1 VDPEKRPGDVLKG
14 RLSTKK
20 QLSLLLFIPAI
31 LCFSVLYAGQLKPEM
46 EQKLDLVFE
55 KGKDAFYTT
64 VAALLKNHFLK
75 TELSEADLDR
85 LFKAR
90 EEIPCLFERLMIL
103 AFQKDAPT
111 FQALAEQGDEAS
123 LQEFQEKFLALSQ
136 DYSARFVGSLFRK
149 TRMFEFET
157 ALPHNKGK
165 SRLELVLQ
173 SIGFNAK
180 NELPEIPRDR
190 WYSNP
195 IKPDLASQWAID
207 AVRARGCWPQT
218 KGSGVVV
225 AVVDS
230 GIDPYNA
237 LFKDRLV
244 PGFNFLKRTKAPWKD
259 EEAPVIDYGLH
270 GTGVSSVLLAIAP
283 DCRIMPVR
291 ATDSDTMN
299 DPAFDYWL
307 HEFEA
312 AGIYY
317 AVNHGA
323 NVISISA
330 ALQASQPVVAEA
342 VRYAYKK
349 NVVICT
355 SAGNISRS
363 QFGLNPDDAFY
374 RAFDS
379 EVLLIGGVEK
389 RGADYRPWPHSLP
402 NPLVDAAAPAAEIFV
417 LVPSYLPDFKD
428 DYVAGTSLAAPI
440 AAGVVALLRSAVPP
454 SAEILQAPAAYCR
467 LVERCLRET
476 ARLEVLDVVEPNDVV
491 GQGLIDAEAAVRLM
505 ERLAD
510 SPR

>member
-1 VDPEKRPGDVLKG
+1 MKG
-14 RLSTKK
+14 RSSMTTRLASA
-20 QLSLLLFIPAI
+20 LVLISL
-31 LCFSVLYAGQLKPEM
+31 LCFSALDAGQIAPET
-46 EQKLDLVFE
+46 EKTLDLVFE
-55 KGKDAFYTT
+55 KGKDVFYST
-64 VAALLKNHFLK
+64 VSALLERHFRKAEL
-75 TELSEADLDR
+75 TEPDLAK
-85 LFKAR
+85 LLKAR
-90 EEIPCLFERLMIL
+90 EEIPFLYQRLMIT
-103 AFQKDAPT
+103 AFQKDSPV
-111 FQALAEQGDEAS
+111 FMALAERGDEAS
-123 LQEFQEKFLALSQ
+123 LRQFEETYLALSK
-136 DYSARFVGSLFRK
+136 DYAARFIGSLFRK
-149 TRMFEFET
+149 ARGFEFEM
-157 ALPHNKGK
+157 ALPHNTGK
-165 SRLELVLQ
+165 TRLELVLQ

-180 NELPEIPRDR
+180 NELPGVPREK

-195 IKPDLASQWAID
+195 IKQDLTAQWAID
-207 AVRARGCWPQT
+207 AVRARACWQRT

-225 AVVDS
+225 AVIDS
-230 GIDPYNA
+230 GIDPTNA

-244 PGFNFLKRTKAPWKD
+244 PGFNFLKRTKAPWK
-259 EEAPVIDYGLH
+259 EEDAPVIDYGLH

-291 ATDSDTMN
+291 PMDSDTMN

-323 NVISISA
+323 HIISISA

-374 RAFDS
+374 RAFDG

-402 NPLVDAAAPAAEIFV
+402 NPLVDVAAPSDGIFV
-417 LVPSYLPDFKD
+417 LVPTYLPEFKD
-428 DYVAGTSLAAPI
+428 DYVAGTSLSAPI

-454 SAEILQAPAAYCR
+454 SAGILRTPAAYCR
-467 LVERCLRET
+467 LVARCLKET
-476 ARLEVLDVVEPNDVV
+476 ARLDILDVVEPNDVV
-491 GQGLIDAEAAVRLM
+491 GRGLIDAEAALQMM
-505 ERLAD
+505 ERLAE

>member
-1 VDPEKRPGDVLKG
+1 MKKRFAWALIGTGLFSFSALAAPQLAPETER
-14 RLSTKK
+14 
-20 QLSLLLFIPAI
+20 
-31 LCFSVLYAGQLKPEM
+31 
-46 EQKLDLVFE
+46 KLDTVFE
-55 KGKDAFYTT
+55 KGKDAFFST
-64 VAALLKNHFLK
+64 VSALLERHFRK
-75 TELSEADLDR
+75 PELDEADLAK
-85 LFKAR
+85 LAKAR
-90 EEIPCLFERLMIL
+90 EEIPYLYERLMIF
-103 AFQKDAPT
+103 AFQKDAP
-111 FQALAEQGDEAS
+111 AYMELAGRGDEAS
-123 LQEFQEKFLALSQ
+123 LRRFEEMFLDLSK
-136 DYSARFVGSLFRK
+136 DYAARFVGSLFRK
-149 TRMFEFET
+149 AKGFEFEM

-173 SIGFNAK
+173 SIGFNAR
-180 NELPEIPRDR
+180 NDLPDVPREK

-195 IKPDLASQWAID
+195 IKPDLAAQWAVD
-207 AVRARGCWPQT
+207 AVRARNCWPRT

-244 PGFNFLKRTKAPWKD
+244 PGFNFLKRIKAPWKD

-291 ATDSDTMN
+291 PMDSDTMN

-323 NVISISA
+323 HVISVSA
-330 ALQASQPVVAEA
+330 GLHTSQPVVAEA
-342 VRYAYKK
+342 VRFAYKK

-363 QFGLNPDDAFY
+363 QFGLNPEDAFY
-374 RAFDS
+374 RAFDG

-389 RGADYRPWPHSLP
+389 RGPDIRPWPHSLP
-402 NPLVDAAAPAAEIFV
+402 NPLVDVAAPSDGIYV
-417 LVPSYLPDFKD
+417 LVPTYLPEFKD
-428 DYVAGTSLAAPI
+428 DYVAGTSLSAPI
-440 AAGVVALLRSAVPP
+440 AAGVAALLRSAVPP
-454 SAEILQAPAAYCR
+454 TEEILGTPAAYCR
-467 LVERCLRET
+467 LVAHCLKET
-476 ARLEVLDVVEPNDVV
+476 ARLDILGVVEPNDVV
-491 GQGLIDAEAAVRLM
+491 GRGLIDAKAALELM
-505 ERLAD
+505 ERL
-510 SPR
+510 SGSHR

>member
-1 VDPEKRPGDVLKG
+1 MKKRSALALVVTGL
-14 RLSTKK
+14 
-20 QLSLLLFIPAI
+20 
-31 LCFSVLYAGQLKPEM
+31 LCFSALFAGRMTPET

-55 KGKDAFYTT
+55 KGKEAFFKT
-64 VAALLKNHFLK
+64 VSALLEHHFRK
-75 TELSEADLDR
+75 PEIDEADLTK
-85 LFKAR
+85 LFKAQ
-90 EEIPCLFERLMIL
+90 EEIPYLYERLMIH
-103 AFQKDAPT
+103 AFQKDAPV
-111 FQALAEQGDEAS
+111 FLALAERGDDAS
-123 LQEFQEKFLALSQ
+123 LRQFEEKYLAVSK
-136 DYSARFVGSLFRK
+136 DYAARFVGSLFRK
-149 TRMFEFET
+149 ARMFEFEM

-173 SIGFNAK
+173 SIGFNAG
-180 NELPEIPRDR
+180 NELPDVPREK

-195 IKPDLASQWAID
+195 IKQDLAAQWAID
-207 AVRARGCWPQT
+207 AVRARSCWPRT

-225 AVVDS
+225 AVIDS
-230 GIDPYNA
+230 GIDPTNS

-283 DCRIMPVR
+283 ECRIMPVR
-291 ATDSDTMN
+291 PMDSDTMN

-323 NVISISA
+323 HVISISA
-330 ALQASQPVVAEA
+330 GLHASQPVVAEA

-363 QFGLNPDDAFY
+363 QFGLNPEDALY
-374 RAFDS
+374 RAFDG
-379 EVLLIGGVEK
+379 EVLLIGGIEK

-402 NPLVDAAAPAAEIFV
+402 NPLVDVAAPSAEIFV
-417 LVPSYLPDFKD
+417 LVPTYLTEFKD

-454 SAEILQAPAAYCR
+454 SAEILQIPAAYCR
-467 LVERCLRET
+467 LVTRCLKET
-476 ARLEVLDVVEPNDVV
+476 ARLDVLDVVEPNDVV
-491 GQGLIDAEAAVRLM
+491 GRGLIDAEAAVRLM
-505 ERLAD
+505 ERLAT

>member
-1 VDPEKRPGDVLKG
+1 MDPEKEPGDVLKG
-14 RLSTKK
+14 RFSMKNRFALAPIFIC
-20 QLSLLLFIPAI
+20 LLYPASLEP
-31 LCFSVLYAGQLKPEM
+31 SQLKPETGP
-46 EQKLDLVFE
+46 KLDAVFE
-55 KGKDAFYTT
+55 KGKDAFFST
-64 VAALLKNHFLK
+64 VSALLERHFRK
-75 TELSEADLDR
+75 PEIDEADLAK
-85 LFKAR
+85 LLKAK
-90 EEIPCLFERLMIL
+90 EEIPFLYERLMIY
-103 AFQKDAPT
+103 AFQKDAP
-111 FQALAEQGDEAS
+111 AYMELAGRGDDSS
-123 LQEFQEKFLALSQ
+123 LRQFEEMFLTLSK
-136 DYSARFVGSLFRK
+136 DYAARFVGSLFRK
-149 TRMFEFET
+149 ARGFEFEM

-173 SIGFNAK
+173 SIGFNAR
-180 NELPEIPRDR
+180 NDLPAVPREK
-190 WYSNP
+190 WYSNAIP
-195 IKPDLASQWAID
+195 PDVAAQWAVD
-207 AVRARGCWPQT
+207 AVRARECWPRT
-218 KGSGVVV
+218 KGAGVVV
-225 AVVDS
+225 AVIDS

-291 ATDSDTMN
+291 PMDSDTMN
-299 DPAFDYWL
+299 DPAFDSWL

-323 NVISISA
+323 HIISVSA
-330 ALQASQPVVAEA
+330 GLHAAQPVVAEA

-374 RAFDS
+374 RAFDG
-379 EVLLIGGVEK
+379 EVLLVGGVEK
-389 RGADYRPWPHSLP
+389 RGPDFRPWPHSLP
-402 NPLVDAAAPAAEIFV
+402 NPLVDVAAPSDRIYV
-417 LVPSYLPDFKD
+417 LVPTYLPEFKD

-440 AAGVVALLRSAVPP
+440 AAGVVALLRSGAPP
-454 SAEILQAPAAYCR
+454 SAEILKTPAAYCR
-467 LVERCLRET
+467 LVARCLKET
-476 ARLEVLDVVEPNDVV
+476 ARLDVLDVVEPNDVV
-491 GQGLIDAEAAVRLM
+491 GRGLIDAKAALGLM
-505 ERLAD
+505 ESLSE

>member
-1 VDPEKRPGDVLKG
+1 MKMRLALALFMAVL
-14 RLSTKK
+14 
-20 QLSLLLFIPAI
+20 
-31 LCFSVLYAGQLKPEM
+31 LCFSVLCAEQLTPAT
-46 EQKLDLVFE
+46 EQKLDPVFE
-55 KGKDAFYTT
+55 KGKDAFFTT

-75 TELSEADLDR
+75 AELSEADLDR

-103 AFQKDAPT
+103 AFQKEAPA
-111 FQALAEQGDEAS
+111 FQALAGRGDEAS
-123 LQEFQEKFLALSQ
+123 LREFQEKFLALSQ
-136 DYSARFVGSLFRK
+136 DYAARFVGSLFRK
-149 TRMFEFET
+149 TRVFEFEM

-180 NELPEIPRDR
+180 NELPEIPPDK
-190 WYSNP
+190 WYSNS

-207 AVRARGCWPQT
+207 AVRARGCWPRT
-218 KGSGVVV
+218 TGSGVVV
-225 AVVDS
+225 AVIDS
-230 GIDPYNA
+230 GIDLYNA

-323 NVISISA
+323 HIISVSA

-374 RAFDS
+374 RAFDG

-389 RGADYRPWPHSLP
+389 EGADYRPWPHSLP
-402 NPLVDAAAPAAEIFV
+402 NPLVDAAAPSAEIFV

-440 AAGVVALLRSAVPP
+440 AAGVVTLLRSAVPP
-454 SAEILQAPAAYCR
+454 SAEILKTPAAYCR

-476 ARLEVLDVVEPNDVV
+476 ARLDVLDVVEPNDVV
-491 GQGLIDAEAAVRLM
+491 GRGLIDAEDALRLM
-505 ERLAD
+505 ERLAA
-510 SPR
+510 SPH

>member
-1 VDPEKRPGDVLKG
+1 LKG
-14 RLSTKK
+14 RLSMRKR
-20 QLSLLLFIPAI
+20 LALALVGPAL
-31 LCFSVLYAGQLKPEM
+31 LCFSALCGGQIAPET
-46 EQKLDLVFE
+46 ERRLDLIFE

-64 VAALLKNHFLK
+64 ISALLKNHFLK
-75 TELSEADLDR
+75 PELGEADLDR
-85 LFKAR
+85 LLKAR
-90 EEIPCLFERLMIL
+90 EEIPCLFERLMIF
-103 AFQKDAPT
+103 AFQKDAPI
-111 FQALAEQGDEAS
+111 FQALAEQGDDAS

-136 DYSARFVGSLFRK
+136 DYAARFVGSLFRK
-149 TRMFEFET
+149 TRLYEFEM

-180 NELPEIPRDR
+180 NDLPDYPRDK

-195 IKPDLASQWAID
+195 IKPDLAAQWAVD
-207 AVRARGCWPQT
+207 AVRARGCWSRT

-225 AVVDS
+225 AVIDS
-230 GIDPYNA
+230 GIDPYNS
-237 LFKDRLV
+237 LFRDRLL
-244 PGFNFLKRTKAPWKD
+244 PGFNFLKRSKAPWKD

-270 GTGVSSVLLAIAP
+270 GTGVASVLLAIAP
-283 DCRIMPVR
+283 DCRIMPIR
-291 ATDSDTMN
+291 ATDADTMN

-323 NVISISA
+323 HIISISA

-355 SAGNISRS
+355 SAGNIPRS

-379 EVLLIGGVEK
+379 EVLLVGGIEK
-389 RGADYRPWPHSLP
+389 QGAEYRPWPHSLP
-402 NPLVDAAAPAAEIFV
+402 NPLIDVAAPSAEVFV
-417 LVPSYLPDFKD
+417 LVPSYLPEFKD
-428 DYVAGTSLAAPI
+428 DYVAGTSLSAPI

-454 SAEILQAPAAYCR
+454 SVEILAKPAAYCR
-467 LVERCLRET
+467 LVARCLRET
-476 ARLEVLDVVEPNDVV
+476 ARLDVLEVAEPNDAV

-505 ERLAD
+505 ERLAI